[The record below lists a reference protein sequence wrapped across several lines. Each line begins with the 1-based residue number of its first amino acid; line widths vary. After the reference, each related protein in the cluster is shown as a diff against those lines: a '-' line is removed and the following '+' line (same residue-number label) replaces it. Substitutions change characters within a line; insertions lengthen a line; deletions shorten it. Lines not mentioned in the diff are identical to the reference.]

1 MEVTKQR
8 FIKFTVSRETQ
19 LYLSL
24 KAKQQYKKANPSV
37 KLKGFAFYFS
47 LHNIL

>member
-1 MEVTKQR
+1 MSREIINRLKAPNTIYVSQFMQVTKQR

-24 KAKQQYKKANPSV
+24 KV
-37 KLKGFAFYFS
+37 K
-47 LHNIL
+47 